1 MDNYLQL
8 IGAFCAYLSLF
19 KIPFDISPCWGEGYE
34 VTFPWTSGKVV
45 VHDGSLLCGR
55 GFITCH
61 NFPWNEGNP
70 FSCYPEEMG
79 EKVEEYYRSLQENKS
94 EKITNI
100 YKIHVGVRF
109 VADWEIEATDEDEAW
124 EKAEMS
130 IADIEAPAG
139 FEFANEDYDIV
150 EVKYNV

>member
-1 MDNYLQL
+1 MNDRYLEL
-8 IGAFCAYLSLF
+8 IGTFCAYLSLF

-45 VHDGSLLCGR
+45 VHDGSSLCGR

-79 EKVEEYYRSLQENKS
+79 EKV
-94 EKITNI
+94 
-100 YKIHVGVRF
+100 
-109 VADWEIEATDEDEAW
+109 
-124 EKAEMS
+124 
-130 IADIEAPAG
+130 P
-139 FEFANEDYDIV
+139 
-150 EVKYNV
+150 EVF